1 MRALPPHL
9 WGGPCA
15 AGPSVK
21 LGPWRRSGLNWP
33 CNATS
38 SRQTKTAAE
47 GKPARPFL
55 GRAAGGRGRG
65 DEHWGWLG
73 DARRAAIR
81 CPKGDSVQARGPDG
95 TKGFVLRRSSGMT
108 GGGEE
113 RLTAKVQTCWGF
125 NGPCDFLCTTAIGV
139 WGSFHLDSLVLLLS
153 FPWLGAMAAVLSV
166 LDSRR

>member
-47 GKPARPFL
+47 GKPAQPFL

-65 DEHWGWLG
+65 DEHWGRLG

-81 CPKGDSVQARGPDG
+81 CPKGDSDAPPYRG
-95 TKGFVLRRSSGMT
+95 LC
-108 GGGEE
+108 
-113 RLTAKVQTCWGF
+113 LKV
-125 NGPCDFLCTTAIGV
+125 FLENVYGY
-139 WGSFHLDSLVLLLS
+139 LDI
-153 FPWLGAMAAVLSV
+153 
-166 LDSRR
+166 